1 MDVST
6 FFQYIENP
14 SLLNNSSEAALMELC
29 KKYPFTSTLQ
39 LLYTKNLQNT
49 EHISLDEQLKIAAA
63 YSTDRKT
70 LYSLL
75 QNKKQQR
82 ISTISDST
90 IASESQ
96 THVEDKKNYS
106 LAQNTETTV
115 TEKEN
120 KENEKKQPIPQTK
133 ELDFLEEQ
141 YLQEALINSAYAI
154 EETNSETEN
163 QDNPTN
169 SEIDVTTQLS
179 FFDWLHTIESGKLTE
194 TKKHS
199 NVDLVINQLENIEF
213 TEPHHKAVF
222 FKPSEMAKKSVTEN
236 DELITE
242 TLAHIYFLQGNYQ
255 KALNAYKKLSLKYPE
270 KSIYFATQIKEIEKI
285 KKINS

>member
-1 MDVST
+1 MDISS

-49 EHISLDEQLKIAAA
+49 EHITLNEQLKIAAA

-75 QNKKQQR
+75 LNKKPQN
-82 ISTISDST
+82 ILPVSDST
-90 IASESQ
+90 IASEKQ
-96 THVEDKKNYS
+96 TQIENKADYS
-106 LAQNTETTV
+106 LAHNTETTAA
-115 TEKEN
+115 EKEN
-120 KENEKKQPIPQTK
+120 RENDKKQSVSKDTEP
-133 ELDFLEEQ
+133 DFLEEQ
-141 YLQEALINSAYAI
+141 YLREALINSTYAI
-154 EETNSETEN
+154 EEINSETEN
-163 QDNPTN
+163 QNNQTK
-169 SEIDVTTQLS
+169 SEINANTRLRFT
-179 FFDWLHTIESGKLTE
+179 DWLNTIESGKLTE

-199 NVDLVINQLENIEF
+199 NVDLVINQLESIEF
-213 TEPHHKAVF
+213 TDSNHKTNF

-236 DELITE
+236 EELITE

-270 KSIYFATQIKEIEKI
+270 KKSYFATQIKLIKEKN
-285 KKINS
+285 K

>member
-1 MDVST
+1 MDVSS

-14 SLLNNSSEAALMELC
+14 SLLNNNSEAALMELC

-49 EHISLDEQLKIAAA
+49 EHIALNEQLKIAAA

-70 LYSLL
+70 LHSLL
-75 QNKKQQR
+75 LNKKQQN
-82 ISTISDST
+82 ILPISDST
-90 IASESQ
+90 IALERQ
-96 THVEDKKNYS
+96 TQVEDKTNYS
-106 LAQNTETTV
+106 PAQNTETTV
-115 TEKEN
+115 AEKEN
-120 KENEKKQPIPQTK
+120 KENEKKQSISQGK

-141 YLQEALINSAYAI
+141 YLQEALINSTYAI
-154 EETNSETEN
+154 EEINSETEN
-163 QDNPTN
+163 QDNQTN
-169 SEIDVTTQLS
+169 SEIDVNTQLS
-179 FFDWLHTIESGKLTE
+179 FSDWLNTIESGKLTE
-194 TKKHS
+194 TKKYS
-199 NVDLVINQLENIEF
+199 NVDLVINQLESIEF
-213 TEPHHKAVF
+213 TDSNHKTKF

-270 KSIYFATQIKEIEKI
+270 KKSYFATQIKLIKEKN
-285 KKINS
+285 K

>member
-1 MDVST
+1 MDISS

-49 EHISLDEQLKIAAA
+49 EHITLNEQLKIAAA

-75 QNKKQQR
+75 LNKKPQN
-82 ISTISDST
+82 ILPVSDST
-90 IASESQ
+90 ITSEKQ
-96 THVEDKKNYS
+96 TQIENKADYS
-106 LAQNTETTV
+106 LAHNTETTAA
-115 TEKEN
+115 EKEN
-120 KENEKKQPIPQTK
+120 RENDKKQSVSKDTEP
-133 ELDFLEEQ
+133 DFLEEQ
-141 YLQEALINSAYAI
+141 YLREALINSTYAI
-154 EETNSETEN
+154 EEINSETEN
-163 QDNPTN
+163 QNNQTK
-169 SEIDVTTQLS
+169 SEINANTRLRFT
-179 FFDWLHTIESGKLTE
+179 DWLNTIESGKLTE

-199 NVDLVINQLENIEF
+199 NVDLVINQLESIEF
-213 TEPHHKAVF
+213 TDSNHKTNF

-236 DELITE
+236 EELITE

-270 KSIYFATQIKEIEKI
+270 KKSYFATQIKLIKEKN
-285 KKINS
+285 K